1 MAGFCNLPELRPTIF
16 MRSKFLLL
24 FLLLTIPGFAQ
35 YDASR
40 DQNKVVDF
48 KDVLAEVSIFP
59 AEERVEGTV
68 DFSFDILQ
76 KVDSIFIDAKN
87 MEFENVVFNGKP
99 VKFHNDTSRLW
110 LISNFEASEENSL
123 EFSYSAQP
131 KQAMYFINWNFPG
144 KPEVLKQVWTQ
155 GQGRNTSNWLPSFDD
170 MREKLVFDLKINF
183 SSGYDVIANG
193 KLIETK
199 ILNDSITQWNYDML
213 QPMSSYLVA
222 VAAGDYEHKKI
233 ESVTGTPISL
243 YYNASD
249 EDKVEPTYRY
259 SKEIFE
265 FLEKEIGVPY
275 PWQNYKQIPVQDFLY
290 AGMENTG
297 TTIFSNSMMV
307 DSIAFNDRSYVN
319 VNAHELAHQW
329 FGNLITETNGSN
341 HWLHEGFATYY
352 ALLAE
357 KELFGEDHFYWKLYE
372 TAEQLKELSD
382 SGKGEALLK
391 VGAGSLTYYQKGA
404 WALHILKE
412 KLGEEAFKMGV
423 KNYLEKYAYKNVT
436 TDEFLLEMENSSGT
450 DLSQFKKEWLLQSA
464 FQGTQ
469 ALNSL
474 RNSEFITAY
483 LEIAALR
490 EFPLSSKAERLF
502 TALDFPVNDYIGM
515 EAIYQLA
522 GEQNAEALKLY
533 KKAFSSGNLY
543 VRQAIA
549 LSLQPIPA
557 ELKSDFSSL
566 LDDNS
571 YLTIE
576 NTLLKLWMQF
586 PEQADE
592 FLEKTKDMEGFSNK
606 NIRMLWLVLNLVSPE
621 VNPEHTGDYYKELSG
636 YTGEYFPFEV
646 RENAFGYLYQLNA
659 FSDQNLLDLIN
670 ATQHHTYK
678 FRDFS
683 RKLLDTLLKEEE
695 YRKSYVALKQRIS
708 GRELEFLNTK
718 LNL

>member
-1 MAGFCNLPELRPTIF
+1 
-16 MRSKFLLL
+16 MRSNFFLL
-24 FLLLTIPGFAQ
+24 FLLLTMPGFAQ
-35 YDASR
+35 YDASL

-48 KDVLAEVSIFP
+48 KDVLAEVIIFP
-59 AEERVEGTV
+59 LEERVTGTV
-68 DFSFDILQ
+68 DFTFDILQ

-87 MEFENVVFNGKP
+87 MEFEHVVFNGRP
-99 VKFHNDTSRLW
+99 VKFRNDKSRLW
-110 LISNFEASEENSL
+110 LISRFKPSEGNNL
-123 EFSYSAQP
+123 KFSYSAEP
-131 KQAMYFINWNFPG
+131 KQAMYFINWNSPG
-144 KPEVLKQVWTQ
+144 KPEAPKQLWTQ

-183 SSGYDVIANG
+183 NSNYEVIANG

-199 ILNDSITQWNYDML
+199 ALSDTITQWNYDMV

-222 VAAGDYEHKKI
+222 IAAGDYRHKEI
-233 ESVTGTPISL
+233 ESASGIPMLL
-243 YYNASD
+243 YYNISD
-249 EDKVEPTYRY
+249 ENRVEPTYRY

-265 FLEKEIGVPY
+265 FLENEIGISY

-297 TTIFSNSMMV
+297 TTIFSNSLVV
-307 DSIAFNDRSYVN
+307 DSIAFNDRNYVN

-329 FGNLITETNGSN
+329 FGNLITESNGSD

-352 ALLAE
+352 ALLTE

-412 KLGEEAFKMGV
+412 KLGEEAFKKGV
-423 KNYLEKYAYKNVT
+423 KNYLEKYSFKNVT
-436 TDEFLLEMENSSGT
+436 TIDFLLEMENASGM
-450 DLSQFKKEWLLQSA
+450 DLSEFKKEWLLQSA
-464 FQGTQ
+464 FQATQ

-474 RNSEFITAY
+474 KKSAFITDY

-490 EFPLSSKAERLF
+490 ELPLASKGDLLSQ
-502 TALDFPVNDYIGM
+502 ALEFPVNDYIGM
-515 EAIYQLA
+515 EAVYQLA
-522 GEQNAEALKLY
+522 GEQDAEALKLY

-549 LSLQPIPA
+549 LSLQPVPG
-557 ELKSDFSSL
+557 ELKSDFSGL
-566 LDDNS
+566 LNDDS

-576 NTLLKLWMQF
+576 NALLKLWMQF
-586 PEQADE
+586 PEEAEE
-592 FLEKTKDMEGFSNK
+592 FLEKTNDINGFSNK
-606 NIRMLWLVLNLVSPE
+606 NIRMLWLVLSLVSPE
-621 VNPEHTGDYYKELSG
+621 VNPERTGDYYKELSG
-636 YTGEYFPFEV
+636 YTREYFPFEV

-659 FSDQNLLDLIN
+659 FSDQNLLDLLK

-678 FRDFS
+678 FRNFS
-683 RKLLDTLLKEEE
+683 RKLLDILLKDGE
-695 YRKSYVALKQRIS
+695 YRKSYVALREKIS
-708 GRELEFLNTK
+708 GNELEFLNNK

>member
-1 MAGFCNLPELRPTIF
+1 MK
-16 MRSKFLLL
+16 SL
-24 FLLLTIPGFAQ
+24 FLLIFLLFYVESFAQ
-35 YDASR
+35 FNPLF
-40 DQNKVVDF
+40 DQSSKIDF
-48 KDVLAEVSIFP
+48 KNVLAEVSIFP
-59 AEERVEGTV
+59 VEERVEGTV

-87 MEFENVVFNGKP
+87 MEFENVIFNGKP
-99 VKFHNDTSRLW
+99 VNFHNDTSRLW
-110 LISNFEASEENSL
+110 LISNFKPSEENNL
-123 EFSYSAQP
+123 KFSYSVNP
-131 KQAMYFINWNFPG
+131 KQAMYFINWGFPER
-144 KPEVLKQVWTQ
+144 PEFPKQVWTQ

-170 MREKLVFDLKINF
+170 MREKLVFDLKIKF
-183 SSGYDVIANG
+183 KSGYDVIANG

-199 ILNDSITQWNYDML
+199 ALNDSITQWNYDMD
-213 QPMSSYLVA
+213 QPMSSYLVGL
-222 VAAGDYEHKKI
+222 AAGDYEYKEI
-233 ESVTGTPISL
+233 ESASGIPILL
-243 YYNASD
+243 YYNIS
-249 EDKVEPTYRY
+249 EENKVEPTYRY
-259 SKEIFE
+259 SEEIFD

-275 PWQNYKQIPVQDFLY
+275 AWQNYKQIPVQDFLY

-297 TTIFSNSMMV
+297 TTIFSNSLMV
-307 DSIAFNDRSYVN
+307 DSIAFNDRNYVN

-329 FGNLITETNGSN
+329 FGNLITETNGAN

-372 TAEQLKELSD
+372 IAEQLKELSD

-412 KLGEEAFKMGV
+412 KLGEEAFRKGV
-423 KNYLEKYAYKNVT
+423 KNYLENYAFKNVT
-436 TDEFLLEMENSSGT
+436 TDEFLFEMENASGI
-450 DLSQFKKEWLLQSA
+450 DLSQFKKEWLLQAA

-474 RNSEFITAY
+474 KKSEFITNY

-490 EFPLSSKAERLF
+490 ELPLSNKSERLSK
-502 TALDFPVNDYIGM
+502 ALDFPVNDYIGL
-515 EAIYQLA
+515 EVVSQLN
-522 GEQNAEALKLY
+522 GEQDAEALKLY

-549 LSLQPIPA
+549 LSLQPVPV
-557 ELKSDFSSL
+557 ELKSDFISL

-571 YLTIE
+571 YLTVE
-576 NTLLKLWMQF
+576 NALLKLWMQF
-586 PEQADE
+586 PEQAEE
-592 FLEKTKDMEGFSNK
+592 FLEKTKDMAGFSNK

-621 VNPEHTGDYYKELSG
+621 VKPERTGDYYKELSA
-636 YTGEYFPFEV
+636 YTREYYPFEV
-646 RENAFGYLYQLNA
+646 RENAFGYLYKLNA
-659 FSDQNLLDLIN
+659 FSDQNLLDLLN
-670 ATQHHTYK
+670 ASQHHTYK

-695 YRKSYVALKQRIS
+695 YRNSYVALREQIS
-708 GRELEFLNTK
+708 GKELEFLNTK

>member
-1 MAGFCNLPELRPTIF
+1 
-16 MRSKFLLL
+16 MRSKFLLV
-24 FLLLTIPGFAQ
+24 FLLLTLPGFGQ

-40 DQNKVVDF
+40 DQTKVLDF
-48 KDVLAEVSIFP
+48 KNVLAEVSIFP
-59 AEERVEGTV
+59 SEERVAGTV

-87 MEFENVVFNGKP
+87 MEFEQVVFNGKP
-99 VKFHNDTSRLW
+99 VKFYNDTSRLW
-110 LISNFEASEENSL
+110 LISKFKPSEENNL
-123 EFSYSAQP
+123 KFSYSVNP
-131 KQAMYFINWNFPG
+131 KQAMYFINWDFPG
-144 KPEVLKQVWTQ
+144 KPEAPKQVWTQ

-183 SSGYDVIANG
+183 KSGYNVIANG
-193 KLIETK
+193 KLIENK
-199 ILNDSITQWNYDML
+199 ALNDSITQWNYDML

-222 VAAGDYEHKKI
+222 VAAGNYEHKEI
-233 ESVTGTPISL
+233 ESDSGIPMLL
-243 YYNASD
+243 YYNTAD
-249 EDKVEPTYRY
+249 ENEVEPTYRY
-259 SKEIFE
+259 SKEIFD
-265 FLEKEIGVPY
+265 FLEKEIGVSY
-275 PWQNYKQIPVQDFLY
+275 PWRNYKQIPVQDFLY

-297 TTIFSNSMMV
+297 TTIFSNSLMV
-307 DSIAFNDRSYVN
+307 DSIAFNDRNYVN

-352 ALLAE
+352 ALLTE
-357 KELFGEDHFYWKLYE
+357 KKLFGEDHFYWKLYE
-372 TAEQLKELSD
+372 TAEQLKEISD

-391 VGAGSLTYYQKGA
+391 VGASSLTYYQKGA

-412 KLGEEAFKMGV
+412 KLGEEAFKKGV
-423 KNYLEKYAYKNVT
+423 KNYLEKYAFKNVT
-436 TDEFLLEMENSSGT
+436 TDEFLLEMENASGM
-450 DLSQFKKEWLLQSA
+450 DLSEFKKEWLLQSA

-474 RNSEFITAY
+474 KNSEFITDY

-490 EFPLSSKAERLF
+490 EIPLPNKRELLSQ
-502 TALDFPVNDYIGM
+502 ALDFPVNDYIGL
-515 EAIYQLA
+515 EAVYQLA
-522 GEQNAEALKLY
+522 GEPDAEALKLY

-549 LSLQPIPA
+549 LSLQPIPL

-576 NTLLKLWMQF
+576 NALLKLWMQF

-592 FLEKTKDMEGFSNK
+592 FLEKTKDIEGFSNK

-621 VNPEHTGDYYKELSG
+621 VKPERTGDYYKELSG
-636 YTGEYFPFEV
+636 YTREYFPFEV

-659 FSDQNLLDLIN
+659 FSDQNLLDLLN
-670 ATQHHTYK
+670 ATQHHTYR

-695 YRKSYVALKQRIS
+695 YRKSYVALMQQIS
-708 GRELEFLNTK
+708 GRELEFLNNK

>member
-1 MAGFCNLPELRPTIF
+1 

-24 FLLLTIPGFAQ
+24 FLLLTIPGFSQ

-59 AEERVEGTV
+59 SEKRVKGTV

-87 MEFENVVFNGKP
+87 MKFEHVIFNGKP
-99 VKFHNDTSRLW
+99 VKFHNDSSRLW
-110 LISNFEASEENSL
+110 LISKFRPSEENNL
-123 EFSYSAQP
+123 KFSYSVQP
-131 KQAMYFINWNFPG
+131 KQAMYFINWDFPE
-144 KPEVLKQVWTQ
+144 KMEIPKQVWTQ

-170 MREKLVFDLKINF
+170 MREKLVFDLKIKF
-183 SSGYDVIANG
+183 KSGYDVIANG

-199 ILNDSITQWNYDML
+199 ILNDSITQWYYDMD
-213 QPMSSYLVA
+213 QPMSSYLVGI
-222 VAAGDYEHKKI
+222 VAGNYLHKEI
-233 ESVTGTPISL
+233 ESASGIPILL
-243 YYNASD
+243 YYNIS
-249 EDKVEPTYRY
+249 EENKVEPTYRY
-259 SKEIFE
+259 SEEIFN

-297 TTIFSNSMMV
+297 TTFFSNSLMV
-307 DSIAFNDRSYVN
+307 DSIAFNDRNYVN

-329 FGNLITETNGSN
+329 FGNLITETNGAN

-412 KLGEEAFKMGV
+412 KLGEEAFRKGV
-423 KNYLEKYAYKNVT
+423 KNYLEKYAFKNVT
-436 TDEFLLEMENSSGT
+436 TDEFLFEMENASGM
-450 DLSQFKKEWLLQSA
+450 DLSQFKKDWLLQSA

-474 RNSEFITAY
+474 KKSEFITNY

-490 EFPLSSKAERLF
+490 ELPLSHKSELLS
-502 TALDFPVNDYIGM
+502 TALDFPVNDYIGL
-515 EAIYQLA
+515 EVVYQIA
-522 GEQNAEALKLY
+522 GEQDAEALKLY

-549 LSLQPIPA
+549 LSLQPVPG
-557 ELKSDFSSL
+557 ELKSEFRSL
-566 LDDNS
+566 LNDKS
-571 YLTIE
+571 YITIE
-576 NTLLKLWMQF
+576 NALLKLWMQF
-586 PEQADE
+586 PDQAEE
-592 FLEKTKDMEGFSNK
+592 FLEKTNDMEGFSNK

-636 YTGEYFPFEV
+636 YTREYYPFEV
-646 RENAFGYLYQLNA
+646 RENTFGYLYQLNA
-659 FSDQNLLDLIN
+659 FSDQNLLDLLN

-695 YRKSYVALKQRIS
+695 YRKSYVALREQIF
-708 GRELEFLNTK
+708 GRELEFLKTK

>member
-1 MAGFCNLPELRPTIF
+1 

-24 FLLLTIPGFAQ
+24 FLLLTVPGFAQ

-40 DQNKVVDF
+40 DQTNLVDF
-48 KDVLAEVSIFP
+48 KNVLAEVSIFP
-59 AEERVEGTV
+59 LEERVEGTV

-99 VKFHNDTSRLW
+99 VEFHNDNSRIW
-110 LISNFEASEENSL
+110 LIYKFKPSEENTL
-123 EFSYSAQP
+123 KFSYSAQP
-131 KQAMYFINWNFPG
+131 KQAMYFINWDFPE
-144 KPEVLKQVWTQ
+144 KTEVPKQVWTQ

-183 SSGYDVIANG
+183 KSGYNVIANG

-222 VAAGDYEHKKI
+222 VAAGNYEHKEIKSTSGI
-233 ESVTGTPISL
+233 PILL
-243 YYNASD
+243 YYNIAD
-249 EDKVEPTYRY
+249 ENKVAPTYRY
-259 SKEIFE
+259 SKEIFD

-297 TTIFSNSMMV
+297 TTIFSNALMV
-307 DSIAFNDRSYVN
+307 DSIAFNDRNYVN

-382 SGKGEALLK
+382 SGKGESLLK
-391 VGAGSLTYYQKGA
+391 VGASSLTFYQKGA

-412 KLGEEAFKMGV
+412 KLGEVAFKKGV
-423 KNYLEKYAYKNVT
+423 KTYLEKYAFKNVT
-436 TDEFLLEMENSSGT
+436 TDEFLLEMENASGI
-450 DLSQFKKEWLLQSA
+450 DLSEFKKDWLLQSA

-474 RNSEFITAY
+474 KNSKFITNY

-490 EFPLSSKAERLF
+490 EFPLSNKSERLYK
-502 TALDFPVNDYIGM
+502 ALDFPVNDYIGL
-515 EAIYQLA
+515 EAVYQLA
-522 GEQNAEALKLY
+522 EEQQAETLKLY
-533 KKAFSSGNLY
+533 KKAFNSGNLY

-549 LSLQPIPA
+549 LSLHRIPG

-576 NTLLKLWMQF
+576 NALLKLWMQF
-586 PEQADE
+586 PDQAED
-592 FLEKTKDMEGFSNK
+592 FLERTKDMEGFSNK

-621 VNPEHTGDYYKELSG
+621 VNPERTGAYYKELSG
-636 YTGEYFPFEV
+636 YTAKHFTFEV

-659 FSDQNLLDLIN
+659 FSDENLLDLLN

-678 FRDFS
+678 FRNFS

-695 YRKSYVALKQRIS
+695 YHKSYVALREQIS
-708 GRELEFLNTK
+708 GKELDFLNTK